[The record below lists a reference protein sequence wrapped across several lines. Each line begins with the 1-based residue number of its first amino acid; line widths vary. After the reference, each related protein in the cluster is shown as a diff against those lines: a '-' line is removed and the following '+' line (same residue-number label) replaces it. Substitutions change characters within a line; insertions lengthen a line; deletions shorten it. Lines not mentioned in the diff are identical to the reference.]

1 MNADNELPFPY
12 PQYVRKE
19 GYVMLM
25 TQHHSASAQKQ
36 ENCFFF
42 YQTSTTNPYFI
53 LISQRQ
59 YRTQRNKSVS
69 QSKTIILKFVAYCS
83 RLNEAGSLSKKIAV
97 N

>member
-1 MNADNELPFPY
+1 MNADNKLPFPY

-36 ENCFFF
+36 ENCFF

-59 YRTQRNKSVS
+59 YRTPTDKSVS
-69 QSKTIILKFVAYCS
+69 QSKAIILRFVAYCS